1 MIGSYDIEG
10 LNPGSKMNIAATNSI
25 TSWEIKL
32 TSESE
37 GFSVG
42 ATPVLLES
50 KSMIIDPQ
58 ESMIIMSAKDWTSVK
73 TTF

>member
-10 LNPGSKMNIAATNSI
+10 LNPGSKMNIAATMKA
-25 TSWEIKL
+25 TTWEISL
-32 TSESE
+32 TSEQE
-37 GFSVG
+37 AFSVG

-50 KSMIIDPQ
+50 KSVIIDPQ